1 MAKEWHGILT
11 TRSLFII
18 KNTSI
23 NKVLVGFTAGLLVGI
38 LFAPAKGSETR
49 ENIARRGNELKDKF
63 NDLVDSVTDKFES
76 LKADAEDMVDQG
88 MRQAKSYQNE
98 VS

>member
-1 MAKEWHGILT
+1 M
-11 TRSLFII
+11 
-18 KNTSI
+18 

-49 ENIARRGNELKDKF
+49 ETIARRGNDLKDKF
-63 NDLVDSVTDKFES
+63 NDLVDSITDKFDS
-76 LKADAEDMVDQG
+76 IKADAEDMVDEG
-88 MRQAKSYQNE
+88 MRQARSYQNE